1 MFSSPLSYEGYL
13 GHKLGLGQAPGTVQ
27 SHRVA
32 LASLAKWLQGAD
44 LREVSS
50 EDLKSYADSLK
61 AKLTPQTAYRYL
73 SAVKSFFRFLADR
86 HEILIDPAEGLLLP
100 RLSGR
105 ARLVGPT
112 LSEDETRRLLGVC
125 DVKTPLGL
133 RNRALLEFLYST
145 VLRVSEI
152 GRVKLSDL
160 VSDGRDTL
168 VFVHQ
173 GKGAKDRVIPLGRV
187 AARWLTRYLEDS
199 RPVLAKYRP
208 DADALF
214 ISCRGRLIQ
223 SFPMGRLI
231 LGLGKKAG
239 LSISL
244 TCHVIR
250 RTVATSMLRN
260 GAPPQAVAG
269 LLGHGDLQS
278 LSRYVASAGAEIR
291 KVHHEFHPREAE
303 RE

>member
-13 GHKLGLGQAPGTVQ
+13 RHKLGLGQAPGTVQ

-32 LASLAKWLQGAD
+32 LESLAKWLGGAD

-50 EDLKSYADSLK
+50 EDLKSYARTLTSRLK
-61 AKLTPQTAYRYL
+61 PQTLYLYL
-73 SAVKSFFRFLADR
+73 SVVKSFFRFLADR
-86 HEILIDPAEGLLLP
+86 HEILIDPAEGLVLP
-100 RLSGR
+100 RAAH

-112 LSEDETRRLLGVC
+112 LSEVETRRLLGLC

-199 RPVLAKYRP
+199 RPVLARYRP

-214 ISCRGRLIQ
+214 ISWRSGPIR

-231 LGLGKKAG
+231 GRLGRQAG

-269 LLGHGDLQS
+269 LLGHEDLQS
-278 LSRYVASAGAEIR
+278 LARYVASAGAEIR
-291 KVHHEFHPREAE
+291 KVHHEFHPRGAE